1 MAKRIIT
8 SAIGLIVFFATFF
21 ANEHIFS
28 AAVMIVTIGL
38 VYEAVSAIKP
48 GKTVTAVSMIFSL
61 LVFLGGIFLETMGR
75 DIALFTRDY
84 GFSGIAL
91 ITFFLLCILLMIFIY
106 LVLAVAKFGKVEF
119 QKIFSAA
126 FLTAYITAFM
136 FFIVLLRAFI
146 GRYAVIP
153 VFIFSWITDTGA
165 YFVGSFMGKHKLC
178 KNLSPKKTVE
188 GAIGGIITTVLG
200 AYIYTLILKYAFS
213 ITIPSVWFFVAA
225 AAFGAVLSELGD
237 LAASAVK
244 RQSGIKDF
252 GKIFPGHGGF
262 MDRFD
267 SVVFV
272 APYTYLIFI
281 IMNMIW
287 H

>member
-1 MAKRIIT
+1 MLKRIIT
-8 SAIGLIVFFATFF
+8 SGIGLIVFFAVFF
-21 ANEHIFS
+21 ANEHIF
-28 AAVMIVTIGL
+28 AGAVMLVTIGL

-48 GKTVTAVSMIFSL
+48 GKTVTAVSILYSILSVIVMYSMYAFLNQSTFGMSSPVTL
-61 LVFLGGIFLETMGR
+61 AALVFVG
-75 DIALFTRDY
+75 
-84 GFSGIAL
+84 
-91 ITFFLLCILLMIFIY
+91 IFIY
-106 LVLAVAKFGKVEF
+106 LLLTVILFGKVDF
-119 QKIFSAA
+119 NKIFSSA
-126 FLTAYITAFM
+126 FLTAYITFFM
-136 FFIVLLRAFI
+136 FCIILLRVYF

-178 KNLSPKKTVE
+178 KNLSPKKTIE
-188 GAIGGIITTVLG
+188 GAVGGIITTVLG

-213 ITIPSVWFFVAA
+213 ITIPSVWLFVAA
-225 AAFGAVLSELGD
+225 AGFGAILSEIGD

-267 SVVFV
+267 SVIFV

-281 IMNMIW
+281 IMNMI
-287 H
+287 